1 MITESI
7 ENDEL
12 QDMSEHILW
21 GEARRRKVEET
32 KTSKFIQKMGVAM
45 DSDVGVRIRKN
56 GNQIHF

>member
-21 GEARRRKVEET
+21 GEARRLA
-32 KTSKFIQKMGVAM
+32 FIVS
-45 DSDVGVRIRKN
+45 SDGKRCHAGTCVDEAGRN
-56 GNQIHF
+56 PNTL